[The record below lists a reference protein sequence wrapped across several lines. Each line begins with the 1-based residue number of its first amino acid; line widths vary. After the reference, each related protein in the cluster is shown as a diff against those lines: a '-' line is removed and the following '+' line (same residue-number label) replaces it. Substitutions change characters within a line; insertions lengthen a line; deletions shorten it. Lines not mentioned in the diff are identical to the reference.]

1 MKTTMTP
8 KLACFTMTG
17 DPVWRLDLQDHYGKF
32 DIAFGMAATPVLHD
46 GQLFVQLIHGDVD
59 PETQEASVVALDAA
73 PGEPLWQVPSN

>member
-1 MKTTMTP
+1 MTP

-46 GQLFVQLIHGDVD
+46 GQLFVQLIHGDGD
-59 PETQEASVVALDAA
+59 PETQETSVDAA
-73 PGEPLWQVPSN
+73 TGAPPSQVPSN